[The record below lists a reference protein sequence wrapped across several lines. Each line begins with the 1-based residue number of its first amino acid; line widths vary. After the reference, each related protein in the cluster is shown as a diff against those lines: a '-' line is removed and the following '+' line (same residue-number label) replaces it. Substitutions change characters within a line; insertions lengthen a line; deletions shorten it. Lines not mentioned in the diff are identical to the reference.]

1 MCIKRPEFPRM
12 KDLALDVNIIPL
24 SKIPDTKQIL
34 LPPQEHSLIRNN
46 FQIYTEDLLKQLN
59 INSNSNENIID
70 KNDKISEKASQL
82 NDVND
87 DYLKQ
92 RGLKNEEISRPVQ
105 TVLRRKKNREVK
117 ISLEMGRDRK
127 REREANDDQMEN
139 VLKKEK

>member
-59 INSNSNENIID
+59 IKSNNNENILD
-70 KNDKISEKASQL
+70 KNDKIS
-82 NDVND
+82 D
-87 DYLKQ
+87 DGNKEHLKPKEH
-92 RGLKNEEISRPVQ
+92 KNEEIYGPMQ
-105 TVLRRKKNREVK
+105 TVLKRKKNREIN
-117 ISLEMGRDRK
+117 ISLEMGRIMNK
-127 REREANDDQMEN
+127 ESNNDQMEN
-139 VLKKEK
+139 VINKEK